1 MRLSRARK
9 LALSFLL
16 WSGFV
21 HNMAGQTQSQAPID
35 LHQATLEDL
44 RQASLEDLMDIT
56 VTSVSG
62 REQKLSRAAAAVFVI
77 TQEDIRRSGATNIPD
92 LLRMAPGV
100 NVARIDAN
108 TWAVSIRGFNSR
120 YSDKILVLIDGR
132 SVYSP
137 SFSGVYWDQID
148 VPLEDIEQIEV
159 IRGPGGTV
167 WGANAMN
174 GVINIITMSSKATK
188 GGLLVASAGTKEMGG
203 LAQYG
208 GNVGALGTWRAFG
221 RYFNID
227 NSARPAGGE
236 ATDGWLGFHGG
247 FRSDLQPSPQDSL
260 MVQGDLY
267 STAEGQNLTT
277 VLSNN
282 LPAVAT
288 FNDAITVGSG
298 DLQARWSHTL
308 QGGSDLSL
316 NVYDNHV
323 KRLDQAIVE
332 TSNIFNVDLQYHFK
346 LNSRNDVMSGLG
358 YRLTGDNLTSGYD
371 TQWFPSQRI
380 VSLYSAFVRDEIK
393 LAESASF
400 KIGTKLEHNAFT
412 GFEFEPSAQFTWT
425 PTSRQTVWL
434 SASQAIRQPSLQDT
448 DLQYDV
454 AVIPL
459 DGNGFGVL
467 KIINNNNIQA
477 EQLRDYE
484 VGYRT
489 LLNKQLSLD
498 VATFRSYYRRLET
511 TEPGEPYFVDAPEP
525 PHEVFP
531 LDLGN
536 SARARTYGGEVF
548 ATWNIN
554 SRWRLSPGYSL
565 IHMSVLENPLSQGS
579 SAEAAPGDT
588 PKHQIQLRSTLA
600 LRSSLDWDTSLYFV
614 GSLAGEQTPA
624 YTRLDMQFRWRVRKS
639 VELSRA
645 GQNLLTAHHTEFTD
659 AFEVDY
665 TQMQRTAPARITWRF

>member
-1 MRLSRARK
+1 MNFSKAKK
-9 LALSFLL
+9 LAVNLLLSSAL
-16 WSGFV
+16 V
-21 HNMAGQTQSQAPID
+21 QNTAGQTQSPAPI
-35 LHQATLEDL
+35 DL
-44 RQASLEDLMDIT
+44 RQASLEDLMNIT

-62 REQKLSRAAAAVFVI
+62 KEQKLSRAAAAVFVI

-92 LLRMAPGV
+92 VLRMAPGV
-100 NVARIDAN
+100 NVARIDAS

-132 SVYSP
+132 SVYAP
-137 SFSGVYWDQID
+137 SFFGVYWDQID
-148 VPLEDIEQIEV
+148 VPLEDIERIEV

-174 GVINIITMSSKATK
+174 GVINIITMNSKATQ
-188 GGLLVASAGTKEMGG
+188 GGLVVASAGSKERGS

-208 GNVGALGTWRAFG
+208 GDAGTLGTWRAFG
-221 RYFNID
+221 RYFNTD
-227 NSARPAGGE
+227 NSVFPAGGE
-236 ATDGWLGFHGG
+236 AADGWHGFHEG

-260 MVQGDLY
+260 MLQGDLY
-267 STAEGQNLTT
+267 STAEGQTLTT

-298 DLQARWSHTL
+298 DIEARWSHTL
-308 QGGSDLSL
+308 QDGSDVSL
-316 NVYDNHV
+316 NVYDNHF

-332 TSNIFNVDLQYHFK
+332 TSNIFNADLQYHLK

-358 YRLTGDNLTSGYD
+358 YRFTADNLTSGYD
-371 TQWFPSQRI
+371 TQWFPAQRNAG
-380 VSLYSAFVRDEIK
+380 LYSAFVQDEIK

-400 KIGTKLEHNAFT
+400 TMGTKLEHNAFS

-425 PTSRQTVWL
+425 PTSRQTIWL

-454 AVIPL
+454 AIVPL
-459 DGNGFGVL
+459 EGNDFGVL
-467 KIINNNNIQA
+467 KIINNNNLQA

-484 VGYRT
+484 AGYRT
-489 LLNKQLSLD
+489 LLSKRLSLD

-511 TEPGEPYFVDAPEP
+511 TEPGDPYFVDTPGP

-548 ATWNIN
+548 ATWNVN
-554 SRWRLSPGYSL
+554 SRWRLSPSYSL

-614 GSLAGEQTPA
+614 GSLTGEQTPA
-624 YTRLDMQFRWRVRKS
+624 YTRLDMQFRWRAGKS
-639 VELSRA
+639 VEFSLA

-659 AFEVDY
+659 AFEVNY
-665 TQMQRTAPARITWRF
+665 TEVERTALGKITWRF